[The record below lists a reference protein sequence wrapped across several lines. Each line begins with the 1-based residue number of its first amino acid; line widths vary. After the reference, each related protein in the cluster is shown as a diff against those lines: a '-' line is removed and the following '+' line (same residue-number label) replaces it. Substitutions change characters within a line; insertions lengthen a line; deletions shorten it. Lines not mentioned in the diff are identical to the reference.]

1 MKPIRL
7 RSLQLR
13 LAVQLA
19 ILYPVATAVAAA
31 ILIYQAYD
39 TAETLGDRDLNLRAA
54 DLARYVTLGANG
66 PRLDLPPQLV
76 AAYSAGDAD
85 IFALRT
91 ADGRAL
97 AALPTG
103 FGETVAKW
111 PLPSDEPTYFSLS
124 DYGPASQ
131 AYHGLSVTM
140 RSAAGPIA
148 IVVARAKDAD
158 ALARALLRDFI
169 TDVMWLV
176 PLLVG
181 VTVGVGILVIRRG
194 LKPIREVSDIAARI
208 GPAATH
214 IRLSEKDLPTEI
226 TPLVA
231 AVNRALDRLE
241 QGFVV
246 QRKFTA
252 NAAHELRTPLAI
264 VTAMLDSMEGNGEL
278 AKLRVDVARMNR
290 IVEQLLRVARLDA
303 VALDV
308 SGLVD
313 LKEVASEVVAT
324 LAPWTLA
331 QDRRVAFT
339 GPDRPVP
346 TRGNKYAIGDAI
358 RNLVENAVMHSP
370 PGSEIMVSVA
380 PAGRVSV
387 LDRGPGI
394 PYDQRDLIFERFWR
408 GRGTASNG
416 AGLGLAIVREI
427 MNAHRGS
434 VHVEQNPAG
443 GASFTLCFA
452 RDAHVVDAATSMVP
466 V

>member
-1 MKPIRL
+1 M
-7 RSLQLR
+7 
-13 LAVQLA
+13 QLA
-19 ILYPVATAVAAA
+19 ILYAVATGIAAA

-39 TAETLGDRDLNLRAA
+39 TAETLGERDLNLRAA
-54 DLARYVTLGANG
+54 DLAGYVRPGANG
-66 PRLDLPPQLV
+66 PRLDLPSQLA
-76 AAYSAGDAD
+76 AAYNAGAD

-91 ADGRAL
+91 ADGRVLSASP
-97 AALPTG
+97 AG

-111 PLPSDEPTYFSLS
+111 PLPSDEPSYFSLS

-131 AYHGLSVTM
+131 AYHGVSVTLQ
-140 RSAAGPIA
+140 SAAGPIA
-148 IVVARAKDAD
+148 VAVARAKDAD
-158 ALARALLRDFI
+158 VLAKALLRDFI
-169 TDVMWLV
+169 ADVMWLV
-176 PLLVG
+176 PLLVA

-194 LKPIREVSDIAARI
+194 LKPIREVSDMAARI
-208 GPAATH
+208 GPSATH
-214 IRLSEKDLPTEI
+214 IRLSGKDLPAEI

-241 QGFVV
+241 QGFAV

-264 VTAMLDSMEGNGEL
+264 ITAMLDAMEGNGEL
-278 AKLRVDVARMNR
+278 ANLRTDVARMNR

-308 SGLVD
+308 SGIVD
-313 LKEVASEVVAT
+313 LKDVASDVVAT
-324 LAPWTLA
+324 LAPWALT
-331 QDRRVAFT
+331 QHRTVAFAA
-339 GPDRPVP
+339 PERPVP
-346 TRGNKYAIGDAI
+346 IQGNEHAIGDAI

-370 PGSEIMVSVA
+370 PGSEVTVSVA

-394 PYDQRDLIFERFWR
+394 PYDQRELIFERFWR
-408 GRGTASNG
+408 GKGTASNG

-434 VHVEQNPAG
+434 IRVEQGPAG
-443 GASFTLCFA
+443 GASFTLSFA
-452 RDAHVVDAATSMVP
+452 AEARTAEPVDAVAAPATASI
-466 V
+466 